1 METPPTSQIP
11 QLTEHLFR
19 HETGKLISAL
29 TGVFGIHRLQL
40 AEDVVQDAMIR
51 ALQTWPYYGVPANP
65 AAWLMQTARNKALDV
80 IRREKW
86 FQDKLP
92 EVTATLDDLTN
103 APAEGS
109 HDDEIADN
117 RLRLIFACCHPSIP
131 LEDQTVLS
139 LKTLCGFNIQEIAS
153 SYFTSEAAIA
163 KRLTRA
169 KQRIQEQQ
177 IAFEIPEG
185 NDLSIR
191 LEGVLRVI
199 YLVFNEGYKASSGS
213 CVVREDLC
221 HEAIRLGTL
230 LVSHPATDLPRTH
243 ALLAI
248 MWMNAARLKTREG
261 ESGNVLRLQEQDRTR
276 WDQAMLGQGLLHFS
290 RAAAGTDL
298 SEYHLQAGI
307 TACHCTAPDF
317 TSTDWAQILAYYD
330 RWLEMSASP
339 VVALN
344 RAVAVAEVHGPE
356 AGLAAI
362 QSLDGVASL
371 AGYYLVDAVKGDL
384 EERCGHFEKA
394 ASYFQSA
401 SEQTP
406 LAAEKSFLKGR
417 RDQCLRAVAALL
429 E

>member
-1 METPPTSQIP
+1 M
-11 QLTEHLFR
+11 
-19 HETGKLISAL
+19 
-29 TGVFGIHRLQL
+29 FGIHRLQF

-51 ALQTWPYYGVPANP
+51 ALQTWPYYGVPVNP
-65 AAWLMQTARNKALDV
+65 AAWLMQTAKNKALDV

-103 APAEGS
+103 SPDQFS

-131 LEDQTVLS
+131 LEDQTALA

-185 NDLSIR
+185 NDLFIR
-191 LEGVLRVI
+191 VEGVLRVI

-243 ALLAI
+243 ALLAL

-276 WDQAMLGQGLLHFS
+276 WDHAMLGRGLLHFS
-290 RAAAGTDL
+290 HAAAGKEL

-317 TSTDWAQILAYYD
+317 ASTDWARILAYYD
-330 RWLEMSASP
+330 RWLEMNASP

-401 SEQTP
+401 SEQTS
-406 LAAEKSFLKGR
+406 LSAEKSFLKAR